1 MKAGDLVYGS
11 ANGLN
16 GVIIEKGGGILAA
29 SQGGRN
35 VAFVDYVILYE
46 DGEVGKAFE
55 NELEVVSE

>member
-1 MKAGDLVYGS
+1 MKAGDLVYDS

-16 GVIIEKGGGILAA
+16 GVIIEKGGGILG
-29 SQGGRN
+29 SRMDGRN

>member
-1 MKAGDLVYGS
+1 MKAGDLVYDS

-16 GVIIEKGGGILAA
+16 GVLIEKGGGLRDPR
-29 SQGGRN
+29 SGRN

-55 NELEVVSE
+55 NELEVISE